1 LCKRHSF
8 WAARQGLNIFRALC
22 KGLILMRRGHPGLT
36 WGMTAHPT
44 QLHQRAMGHAEVRLG
59 PAGLLDLRQ
68 QGSAKAILP
77 HVGALPEVVFLNTSG
92 GLTAGDFLRYGLAAE
107 PGVRAVATTQ
117 TAERAYLAQGGQAR
131 VAVNLQVGAGG
142 WLDWLPQETIL
153 FDRAALDR
161 QTEIALQGSASCLM
175 LEAVVMGRAAMGER
189 LARVALRDR
198 RAVLRDG
205 RPVHLEPLVLDDA
218 ALTAGPAVLGAARAV
233 ASVVLVR
240 QGAEDALGPV
250 RGVLDEDGVAAA
262 ASGLDGRLVV
272 RLMAGDG
279 WPLRRQIQ
287 RVLAV
292 LRRDPL
298 PRVWQM

>member
-1 LCKRHSF
+1 
-8 WAARQGLNIFRALC
+8 
-22 KGLILMRRGHPGLT
+22 
-36 WGMTAHPT
+36 MTAQEPLIIP
-44 QLHQRAMGHAEVRLG
+44 QQRSQGEAAVALADLRGRVRLTH
-59 PAGLLDLRQ
+59 LRQ

-77 HVGALPEVVFLNTSG
+77 HAGDLAEVVFLNTSG
-92 GLTAGDFLRYGLAAE
+92 GLTGGDRLSYALTLGPRC
-107 PGVRAVATTQ
+107 RAVATTQ
-117 TAERAYLAQGGQAR
+117 TAERAYRSDQGAAR
-131 VAVNLQVGAGG
+131 VVVRHSVGEGG
-142 WLDWLPQETIL
+142 HLDWLPQETIL

-161 QTEIALQGSASCLM
+161 QTEIALHGSASCLM

-233 ASVVLVR
+233 AAVVLVR

-262 ASGLDGRLVV
+262 ASGLAGRLVV